1 MLEKIHALSG
11 NQAAQMWW
19 ERILAELRFAY
30 TLSKAHE
37 NQFDD
42 LLIKT
47 EQTICEAVEKQK
59 TITQDIV
66 YSAEKMLSPL
76 APLAKSY
83 RVMCA
88 AHAHI
93 DMNWKWGYDET
104 VAVVEDTFRTMLDIM
119 DEYPGYKFSQSQ
131 AAVYKIIEEHCPAM
145 LEEIKR
151 RIHEGRWEVTAS
163 AWVENDTNMPSGESL
178 ARHILYTKRICRI
191 CWTSIRTPSTSLF
204 SRTRSGTTSIWP
216 ELLSQSGIQYYYH
229 CRGKQDGAPLVPLA
243 VAFRRGNR
251 GVPGL

>member
-178 ARHILYTKRICRI
+178 ARHILYTKQYLSDLLDID
-191 CWTSIRTPSTSLF
+191 PDSLNIAF
-204 SRTRSGTTSIWP
+204 QPDTFGHNVNLP